1 MQYGFVKVAAATP
14 KIRVADCHYNAEQIF
29 TLMREAE
36 KQGIRV
42 LCFPELCITGYTCGD
57 LFLQR
62 TLLQGAEEALSTI
75 LAATRHL
82 ELLAA
87 VGLPVRVGGKLYNCA
102 AVIQGGCILGLVPK
116 QHLPNYTEF
125 YEQRW
130 FTPYRPLPGMPN
142 QVTLCGQSVDFGT
155 DLLFRCADYQQELP
169 YGSLIP
175 QAAPVPEL
183 VVGVEI
189 CEDLW
194 VPTPP
199 CEDLAAAGATLIL
212 NLSASDEIVCKDSYR
227 RTLVSS
233 TAGRLVC
240 GYIYADAGEGE
251 SSTDLVFGAHNL
263 IAENGSVLAESRFQT
278 GLVSTELDFHRLMEE
293 RQRMN
298 TYPAGSA
305 GRYREIP
312 FYLSPAETPLT
323 RYIAPNPFVPAD
335 YGDRT
340 SRCEEIL
347 LLASLGLKKRLEHT
361 RAATAV
367 VGLSGGLDSTLAILI
382 TKIAMD
388 LLGRPS
394 TDIIAVTMPCFG
406 TTDRTRDN
414 ACLLADCLGTQLRKI
429 DIGRAVQQHF
439 QDIGQSMEDHSVTFE
454 NGQARERTQVLMDI
468 ANKTGGLVIGT
479 GDLSELA
486 LGWATYNGDHMS
498 MYAVNASIPK
508 TLVRHLVRFVADDKM
523 GKEPALAEVLYDI
536 LDTPVS
542 PELLPAKDGEIS
554 QRTED
559 LVGPYEL
566 HDFFLYYGI
575 RFAFPPS
582 KVFHLAEYALSAQYD
597 RAFILKWL
605 KEFYRRF
612 FQQQFKRSCLP
623 DAPKVGSVTL
633 SPRGDWRMPS
643 DAVAALWQEDLERL
657 VRRLPEGA

>member
-1 MQYGFVKVAAATP
+1 MRYGFVKVAAATP
-14 KIRVADCHYNAEQIF
+14 KIRVADCHYNAEQVF

-36 KQGIRV
+36 KQGVKLI
-42 LCFPELCITGYTCGD
+42 CFPELCLTGYTCGD

-62 TLLQGAEEALSTI
+62 TLLHGAEEALSTV
-75 LAATRHL
+75 LSATRHL
-82 ELLAA
+82 EILAA
-87 VGLPVRVGGKLYNCA
+87 VGLPVQVNGKLYNCA
-102 AVIQGGCILGLVPK
+102 AVIQGGCLLGLVPK

-130 FTPYRPLPGMPN
+130 FTPYRAQAGLPD
-142 QVTLCGQSVDFGT
+142 QVSLCGQLVDFGA
-155 DLLFRCADYQQELP
+155 DLIFRCADYQQELP
-169 YGSLIP
+169 DGTLTP
-175 QAAPVPEL
+175 QRAPIPEL
-183 VVGVEI
+183 AVGVEI

-199 CEDLAAAGATLIL
+199 CTELAAAGATVIL
-212 NLSASDEIVCKDSYR
+212 NLSASDEVVCKDSYR
-227 RTLVSS
+227 RSLVSS

-263 IAENGSVLAESRFQT
+263 IAENGSVLTESRFQT
-278 GLVSTELDFHRLMEE
+278 GLTVTELDIHRLVEE

-298 TYPAGSA
+298 TYPAA
-305 GRYREIP
+305 PDRPFREIP
-312 FYLSPAETPLT
+312 FYLSPVETKLT
-323 RYIAPNPFVPAD
+323 RYVAPNPFVPAD
-335 YGDRT
+335 YGDRA

-361 RAATAV
+361 HAATAV
-367 VGLSGGLDSTLAILI
+367 IGLSGGLDSTLALLI

-388 LLGRPS
+388 MLGRPGS
-394 TDIIAVTMPCFG
+394 DIITVTMPCFG

-429 DIGRAVQQHF
+429 DIGKAVQQHF
-439 QDIGQSMEDHSVTFE
+439 KDIGQSMDDHSVTFE

-508 TLVRHLVRFVADDKM
+508 TLVRHLVRFVADDKSD
-523 GKEPALAEVLYDI
+523 KEPELAAVLYDI

-542 PELLPAKDGEIS
+542 PELLPAEEGQIS
-554 QRTED
+554 QRTEE

-566 HDFFLYYGI
+566 HDFFLYYGV

-582 KVFHLAEYALSAQYD
+582 KVFHLAEYALSDRYD
-597 RAFILKWL
+597 RATILKWL
-605 KEFYRRF
+605 REFYRRF

-643 DAVAALWQEDLERL
+643 DAVVALWQEDLDRL
-657 VRRLPEGA
+657 VRQLPEGL